1 MVDHLKLLVGFIC
14 LLIGAGV
21 SVYLYLIYKRS
32 NHSYIQSIFQYS
44 IYQLLLFIGFLIS
57 RYFEFNIAETELV
70 SDITTYKNIGALIIT
85 LLQLGMIYF
94 LIITYIFLID
104 KDIPRLLNRFS
115 IFIVVVLVISYVTK
129 LILANFDIH
138 YLALNKIH
146 DMAWRSTVY
155 VETLILIVFY
165 FYRKPSL
172 SVERIKMARGFLYIY
187 LARFPVI
194 ILLTKLFSML
204 NSEIIKVIYPLI
216 FIMPGILAPLVWIK
230 LYYEK
235 YIKDWIAKIKIVDG
249 LKLLSNRYSI
259 SNREQDILKLLLE
272 GKTNRDIAE
281 TLFIAVPTVKN
292 HLYKIYQKIG
302 VKTRFELIHHVA
314 NFSED

>member
-1 MVDHLKLLVGFIC
+1 MNL
-14 LLIGAGV
+14 
-21 SVYLYLIYKRS
+21 
-32 NHSYIQSIFQYS
+32 
-44 IYQLLLFIGFLIS
+44 
-57 RYFEFNIAETELV
+57 NITETELI

-155 VETLILIVFY
+155 VETLILIVLY

-204 NSEIIKVIYPLI
+204 NLEIIKVIYPLI

-272 GKTNRDIAE
+272 GKTNRDIAD